1 MQETIIEPLSG
12 WPHARAI
19 PTEDGLPAY
28 AITFQVLTP
37 LRARMLDGCVDA
49 APVLLPALWLLVAYS
64 LGLLNAP
71 TAVLGVTT
79 AVVVVAALLF
89 ARWALLPV
97 FLRPHEIVMTTAT
110 VSVRRGKGWISYP
123 RQVEHRFALKRH
135 DFALW
140 EQRENDAERA
150 SASIDRTEPKLAFY
164 FADSFHVVLEQAG
177 QRRDLLE
184 VFGPV
189 PAEAVLSRLQ
199 YIDRILDAAIKMGGG
214 VPNRPEDDWDDA
226 PGDMRP

>member
-1 MQETIIEPLSG
+1 MQETVVEPLSG
-12 WPHARAI
+12 WPHVRAM

-28 AITFQVLTP
+28 AITFGVLTP

-49 APVLLPALWLLVAYS
+49 ALVLLPALWLFVAYS
-64 LGLLNAP
+64 LGLLSAP
-71 TAVLGVTT
+71 PAVLGVTT
-79 AVVVVAALLF
+79 AVVIATALLF

-110 VSVRRGKGWISYP
+110 VSIRHGKGWTTYP

-135 DFALW
+135 DFALR
-140 EQRENDAERA
+140 EQRENEAERA
-150 SASIDRTEPKLAFY
+150 AASIDRTEPKLSFY

-226 PGDMRP
+226 PGDM

>member
-28 AITFQVLTP
+28 AIRFAVLTP
-37 LRARMLDGCVDA
+37 RRARMLDGCVDA
-49 APVLLPALWLLVAYS
+49 APVLVPTLWLLVAYS
-64 LGLLNAP
+64 LGLLSAP
-71 TAVLGVTT
+71 PAVLGVTT
-79 AVVVVAALLF
+79 AVVVAAALLF

-97 FLRPHEIVMTTAT
+97 FLKSHEIVMTTGT
-110 VSVRRGKGWISYP
+110 VGIRHGKGWSTYP

-150 SASIDRTEPKLAFY
+150 AANIDRKEPKLAFY

>member
-1 MQETIIEPLSG
+1 MQETVVEPLSG
-12 WPHARAI
+12 WPYARAV
-19 PTEDGLPAY
+19 PTSDGLPAY
-28 AITFQVLTP
+28 AITFAVLTP

-49 APVLLPALWLLVAYS
+49 APVLLPALWLLVAHS
-64 LGLLNAP
+64 LGLLRPP
-71 TAVLGVTT
+71 TAALGVGTFL
-79 AVVVVAALLF
+79 VVATAFLL

-97 FLRPHEIVMTTAT
+97 FLKSHEIVMTTDT
-110 VSVRRGKGWISYP
+110 VSIRWGKRWISYP

-135 DFALW
+135 DAALR

-150 SASIDRTEPKLAFY
+150 AASIDRKEPKLSFY

-199 YIDRILDAAIKMGGG
+199 YIDRILDAAIRMGGG

>member
-1 MQETIIEPLSG
+1 MQETVIEPLSG
-12 WPHARAI
+12 WPHAHAI

-28 AITFQVLTP
+28 AITFAVLTP
-37 LRARMLDGCVDA
+37 RRARMLDGCVDA
-49 APVLLPALWLLVAYS
+49 APVLVPTLWLLVAYS
-64 LGLLNAP
+64 LGLLSAP
-71 TAVLGVTT
+71 TAVLGVGTFLLV
-79 AVVVVAALLF
+79 AVALLF
-89 ARWALLPV
+89 ARLALLPV
-97 FLRPHEIVMTTAT
+97 FLRSHEIVMTTAT
-110 VSVRRGKGWISYP
+110 VSIRRGKGWSTYP
-123 RQVEHRFALKRH
+123 RQIEHRFALKRH

-140 EQRENDAERA
+140 EQRGNDAERA
-150 SASIDRTEPKLAFY
+150 AASIDRKEPKAAFY

-189 PAEAVLSRLQ
+189 QAEAILSRLQ
-199 YIDRILDAAIKMGGG
+199 YLDRVLDAAINMGGG

>member
-28 AITFQVLTP
+28 AITFGVLTP

-49 APVLLPALWLLVAYS
+49 APVLLPALWLFVAYS

-79 AVVVVAALLF
+79 AVVVAATLLF
-89 ARWALLPV
+89 ARLALLPV

-110 VSVRRGKGWISYP
+110 VSVRRGRRWITYP

>member
-1 MQETIIEPLSG
+1 MHETIIEPLSG
-12 WPHARAI
+12 WPQARAV

-28 AITFQVLTP
+28 AITFAVLTP

-64 LGLLNAP
+64 LGLLASP
-71 TAVLGVTT
+71 TAALGVTT
-79 AVVVVAALLF
+79 FLVIAVPLLF
-89 ARWALLPV
+89 ARRALLPV
-97 FLRPHEIVMTTAT
+97 FLRPHEIVMTTDT
-110 VSVRRGKGWISYP
+110 VSIRRGKGWSTYP

-150 SASIDRTEPKLAFY
+150 AASIDRKEPKPAFY

-189 PAEAVLSRLQ
+189 QAEAILSRLQ
-199 YIDRILDAAIKMGGG
+199 YLDRVLDAAINMGGG